1 MNILLTFYC
10 IHAAL
15 GILHFLI
22 LTIQKPSLY
31 FRPVVY
37 LAFLIFALTGP
48 LLLIIH
54 IYEYRKSKMRF
65 RKLSFWHY
73 VLLFEKKSTQLKKIH
88 PDSNSQALQKDEKS
102 THIANPITEDKSE
115 EDTYNLKRFESKNRV
130 YFDQAYTEIKNGR
143 KETHWIW
150 YICPQLTGLG
160 RSHEA
165 TFYGIK
171 SIEEAKAYLKHP
183 YLSKKLNHFMNLLVS
198 NEFESLYEVFGPDE
212 KKVRSCISLFA
223 IASDTYSIFHEA
235 LERYY
240 HGKMC
245 PRTLKILHCFGE
257 ELLKPRHPP
266 ANSDASRFSLE

>member
-1 MNILLTFYC
+1 M
-10 IHAAL
+10 IH
-15 GILHFLI
+15 
-22 LTIQKPSLY
+22 
-31 FRPVVY
+31 VY
-37 LAFLIFALTGP
+37 D
-48 LLLIIH
+48 
-54 IYEYRKSKMRF
+54 YRKNKMRF
-65 RKLSFWHY
+65 RRLSFWHF
-73 VLLFEKKSTQLKKIH
+73 VLFFEKKSTQTKKIH
-88 PDSNSQALQKDEKS
+88 HDSNSNALQIDEKS
-102 THIANPITEDKSE
+102 THKTKPIIEEKSE
-115 EDTYNLKRFESKNRV
+115 KDSYNLKRFESKNRA
-130 YFDQAYTEIKNGR
+130 YFDQAYNEIKNGR

-160 RSHEA
+160 RSREA

-183 YLSKKLNHFMNLLVS
+183 YLSKKLNDFMNLLVS
-198 NEFESLYEVFGPDE
+198 TEFDSLYEVFGPDE
-212 KKVRSCISLFA
+212 KKVRSCMSLFA

>member
-1 MNILLTFYC
+1 MNIFLIFCC

-31 FRPVVY
+31 IRPVVY
-37 LAFLIFALTGP
+37 LALLIFALTGP
-48 LLLIIH
+48 LLMIIH
-54 IYEYRKSKMRF
+54 IYEYRKNKMQL

-73 VLLFEKKSTQLKKIH
+73 VLLFEKKSNQLKKKH
-88 PDSNSQALQKDEKS
+88 HDSNSNVLQIDEKT
-102 THIANPITEDKSE
+102 THVPKPIIEVKSE
-115 EDTYNLKRFESKNRV
+115 EDTYNLKRFESKNRT

-183 YLSKKLNHFMNLLVS
+183 YLSKKLNDFMNLIVS
-198 NEFESLYEVFGPDE
+198 TEFESLYHVFGPDE

-223 IASDTYSIFHEA
+223 FVSDTHTIFHEA

-245 PRTLKILHCFGE
+245 PRTLKILHSSRVE
-257 ELLKPRHPP
+257 SLKPLHPP

>member
-1 MNILLTFYC
+1 MNIFLIFCC

-15 GILHFLI
+15 GILHFFI

-31 FRPVVY
+31 IRPVVY
-37 LAFLIFALTGP
+37 LALLIFAVTGP
-48 LLLIIH
+48 LLMIIH
-54 IYEYRKSKMRF
+54 IYEYRKNKMRF

-73 VLLFEKKSTQLKKIH
+73 VLLFEKKSTQVKKIH
-88 PDSNSQALQKDEKS
+88 LDSNSHTLQKDEKS
-102 THIANPITEDKSE
+102 TSIPKPIIEEKSE
-115 EDTYNLKRFESKNRV
+115 EDIYNLKRFESKNRA
-130 YFDQAYTEIKNGR
+130 YFDQAYTEIKSGR

-160 RSHEA
+160 RSHES

-183 YLSKKLNHFMNLLVS
+183 YLSKKLNDFMNLIVS
-198 NEFESLYEVFGPDE
+198 TEFESLYEVFGPDE

-223 IASDTYSIFHEA
+223 LASDTYSIFHEA

-240 HGKMC
+240 YGKMC
-245 PRTLKILHCFGE
+245 RRTLKILQSSGE
-257 ELLKPRHPP
+257 KFLKPRHPP
-266 ANSDASRFSLE
+266 SNLNASRFSLE